1 MILVYYVCVMYS
13 HSLTDI
19 DKRHSFTQRIM
30 ELAVLMIF
38 FLSLLIFIS
47 LLKIQKKL
55 PPGIYS
61 FPLAGALPWMIIK
74 KKSLIEIVKDD
85 RYKYGDISRF
95 PIFNYEVVILNSAS
109 LIKEMVG
116 LEECGGRM
124 GRLSEWTSGGVPR
137 GLLDTDNTAG
147 WRGQKRFVLRCLR
160 DYGFGKK
167 SEQNIQEEAKSLVT
181 HIFETNDPKED
192 FLIKDIFNISVVN
205 VIWKMV
211 ANETFALDS
220 EEGKRFVANM
230 EQVLTVRDA
239 KASIPVLGKYTAVY
253 RNRIK
258 LINEIK
264 TGLMRTIR
272 EHEQSLDERE
282 PRDLIDNYL
291 LAIREGREGF
301 DREELVLII
310 FDLFAAGSETTST
323 TLRWAI
329 LFLILNPDVQSKCQ
343 RELDQ
348 IDSKFAGLS
357 DMELLPY
364 CQAVILET
372 LRVGCTAPGTLPH
385 KANQAV
391 QMGGYQFSKGLT

>member
-1 MILVYYVCVMYS
+1 
-13 HSLTDI
+13 
-19 DKRHSFTQRIM
+19 M

-38 FLSLLIFIS
+38 FLSLLIFIC

>member
-13 HSLTDI
+13 HSFTDI

>member
-13 HSLTDI
+13 HSLTEI

-181 HIFETNDPKED
+181 HIFENNDPKED

-348 IDSKFAGLS
+348 IDSKLPGLS